1 MKSRPRARAITT
13 PMTTAIIDEQ
23 PSGAALLRLL
33 QLSSAALPIG
43 MFAYSQGLEQAVLL
57 GEVRDRATARDW
69 VTGLL
74 EHSILTSDVPLLV
87 RLYDAWQRG
96 ELDRV
101 RAYNDTLFASRGS
114 SELRAEERQLG
125 AALSRLLS
133 RLGIAKAEAWISDR
147 RATFAT
153 AFALAAAT
161 WRIPR
166 RQAALGYAFSWAEA
180 QVGAATRLVPLGQ
193 TDSQRVLSHAIER
206 IAAGLDKSL
215 QLRDAEIGASAP
227 GQALLSALH
236 ETQYSRLFRS

>member
-1 MKSRPRARAITT
+1 
-13 PMTTAIIDEQ
+13 MTTAISTDER
-23 PSGAALLRLL
+23 PSSTALLRLL

-57 GEVRDRATARDW
+57 GEVRDRATTGDW
-69 VTGLL
+69 VAGLI
-74 EHSILTSDVPLLV
+74 EHSVLTSDVPLLV
-87 RLYDAWQRG
+87 RLYDAWETG
-96 ELDRV
+96 DLDRV
-101 RAYNDTLFASRGS
+101 RSHNDTLFACRGS
-114 SELRAEERQLG
+114 AELRAEERQLG

-133 RLGIAKAEAWISDR
+133 RLGIAGAESWISDR

-153 AFALAAAT
+153 AFALAAVS
-161 WRIPR
+161 WQIPR

-193 TDSQRVLSHAIER
+193 TDSQRVLSHALER
-206 IAAGLDKSL
+206 IAAGIDESL
-215 QLRDAEIGASAP
+215 RLSDAEIGASAP